1 MRRIPRRR
9 RLPPCTCLFACR
21 MGSTAAGFPTAQ
33 TVRASDAMAGR
44 PFRFG
49 IQLSSLPVG
58 EWAESARRIEALGY
72 SCLVVPDHFS
82 ATQWDPTTMLGGVA
96 AVTRT
101 LRIGALVYGIDYRHP
116 VIYARQ
122 AATLQAMSGG

>member
-1 MRRIPRRR
+1 
-9 RLPPCTCLFACR
+9 
-21 MGSTAAGFPTAQ
+21 MGSMAAGFPTARM
-33 TVRASDAMAGR
+33 VRVSEGNMAAR

-49 IQLSSLPVG
+49 VQLSSLPVG
-58 EWAESARRIEALGY
+58 DWAESARSIEALGY
-72 SCLVVPDHFS
+72 SSLVVPDHFS

-101 LRIGALVYGIDYRHP
+101 LRVGALVYGIDYRHP

-122 AATLQAMSGG
+122 AATLQT